1 MVASRLHGGNTGSSR
16 RLQMALA
23 AMLGTVLLCTVM
35 SKGAIPADT
44 LSFRGNVK
52 VLVGWVGHDFN
63 EGRPPSGLSLE
74 EATKVASDNFGNL
87 MWALGA
93 RHLVDHNAT
102 ELVNLLRPPFTL
114 PGVHAVLMP
123 TANLLTNL
131 SMYKYFQ
138 GYTKVI
144 ATIARAQPPDT
155 PILVIGIGTQ
165 VQFDDLRPSSTGTE
179 AARLDVSRASEVQL
193 PPEQVSF
200 LKRVLASGGIITTRG
215 RLTAAV
221 ITASGLPP
229 PLPLGCPSLFLNH
242 NPRLGARLQQKWDAV
257 LRQRDPNLR
266 LAITM
271 PAVPGEL
278 EDFFRPIV
286 QMLSDRIFKVFP
298 NSVAILQTKRDID
311 TLDWFHER
319 HDLYLREGRVRYY
332 YDPQSWFDSL
342 KSSFD
347 FVFGFRIHGTMA
359 GVASEVPGLVIATDL
374 RIRELADSM
383 IIPTIDMDKAN
394 LKPESFDLFDFIE
407 SVPSYGNKFDARRR
421 EVAKVYAREF
431 KRLGVPLNPGIAS
444 IARLKDSELA
454 AEEE

>member
-1 MVASRLHGGNTGSSR
+1 MVASRPHGGNTKSSR
-16 RLQMALA
+16 HLQLA
-23 AMLGTVLLCTVM
+23 VASVLSIVLLWTLMV
-35 SKGAIPADT
+35 KGRASADT
-44 LSFRGNVK
+44 LLSRSGGK
-52 VLVGWVGHDFN
+52 VRVGWVGRKFN
-63 EGRPPSGLSLE
+63 EGRLPSGLSLQ
-74 EATKVASDNFGNL
+74 EASKVVSDNFGNM
-87 MWALGA
+87 MWSLGA
-93 RHLVDHNAT
+93 RNLVDHNAT
-102 ELVNLLRPPFTL
+102 ELVSLSAPPHRAA
-114 PGVHAVLMP
+114 VHAVLMP

-138 GYTKVI
+138 DYTKVI

-179 AARLDVSRASEVQL
+179 AAGLDVSRASEVQL

-200 LKRVLASGGIITTRG
+200 LKRVLASGGIMTARG

-221 ITASGLPP
+221 ITANGLPP

-242 NPRLGARLQQKWDAV
+242 NPRLGATLQQKWDAV

-444 IARLKDSELA
+444 IARLEDSELA